1 LKTPAIIEAMKLV
14 DRGHFAK
21 FNAYMDSPQSIG
33 YAVII
38 SAPQTVSIH
47 RGQDLDHL

>member
-21 FNAYMDSPQSIG
+21 FNAYTDSPQSIG
-33 YAVII
+33 YAVTI
-38 SAPQTVSIH
+38 SAPHMVSIFTC
-47 RGQDLDHL
+47 QVLDHQ